1 MRQRTAPKELEWE
14 DVCGSVCGTTRMGTE
29 PIDYYE
35 HWHAERSG
43 NAPVLDRE
51 RAHLALLSTILQSDD
66 ALLDAGCGNG
76 RFLRMIRKSFPRV
89 RLVGADFSPVEVAAA
104 AESGFQVA
112 QANFESE
119 LPFADGEFAVVN
131 LAQVI
136 EHLRDPDR
144 LLEEINRILRPG
156 GHLVLS
162 TPNLCAWF
170 NRVLVPFGV
179 QPIFYESST
188 RSARA
193 GAGAL
198 RRFRASDHPVGHVRL
213 FTLRALDDLLS
224 LYGFSVDAVRGSI
237 FDEGLPRPALAIDRV
252 FAHRPQL
259 ASIIVIAARKH
270 AFQPFTPAGSP

>member
-1 MRQRTAPKELEWE
+1 MTPSTQ
-14 DVCGSVCGTTRMGTE
+14 

-35 HWHAERSG
+35 HWRAVRLDDT
-43 NAPVLDRE
+43 PVLDRE
-51 RAHLALLSTILQSDD
+51 RVHLALLSTMLGPYDV
-66 ALLDAGCGNG
+66 LLDAGCGDG
-76 RFLRMIRKSFPRV
+76 RFLGMVRESFPEV
-89 RLVGADFSPVEVAAA
+89 RLAGADYSAVEVAAA
-104 AESGFQVA
+104 ADRGFEVA

-119 LPFADGEFAVVN
+119 LPFADGEFSVVN

-144 LLEEINRILRPG
+144 LLEEIYRVLRPG

-188 RSARA
+188 RSALA
-193 GAGAL
+193 GAGPL

-213 FTLRALDDLLS
+213 FTLRALEDLLS
-224 LYGFSVDAVRGSI
+224 LYGFSIGAVRGSI
-237 FDEGLPRPALAIDRV
+237 FDEGLPPRALAIDRV
-252 FAHRPQL
+252 FARRPRL
-259 ASIIVIAARKH
+259 ASIIVVSARKGH
-270 AFQPFTPAGSP
+270 TTQPFTPAGSP

>member
-1 MRQRTAPKELEWE
+1 
-14 DVCGSVCGTTRMGTE
+14 MGTQ

-35 HWHAERSG
+35 HWQRERLRG
-43 NAPVLDRE
+43 QPVLDRE
-51 RAHLALLSTILQSDD
+51 RVHLALLSTILRSDD
-66 ALLDAGCGNG
+66 VLLDAGCGDG
-76 RFLRMIRKSFPRV
+76 RFLRMVGESFPGV
-89 RLVGADFSPVEVAAA
+89 RLVGADYSPAEVAAA
-104 AESGFQVA
+104 TKSGFEVA

-119 LPFADGEFAVVN
+119 LPFADGDFSVVN

-144 LLEEINRILRPG
+144 LLEEISRVLRPG
-156 GHLVLS
+156 GYLVLS

-170 NRVLVPFGV
+170 NRVLVPFGI

-193 GAGAL
+193 GAGPL

-213 FTLRALDDLLS
+213 FTLRALNDLLS
-224 LYGFSVDAVRGSI
+224 LYGFGIEAARGSV

-252 FAHRPQL
+252 FAHRPRL
-259 ASIIVIAARKH
+259 ASIIVIAARKR
-270 AFQPFTPAGSP
+270 PS

>member
-1 MRQRTAPKELEWE
+1 MDTK
-14 DVCGSVCGTTRMGTE
+14 

-35 HWHAERSG
+35 HWHASRKSD
-43 NAPVLDRE
+43 APMLDRE
-51 RAHLALLSTILQSDD
+51 DVHLALLSEIVLPDD
-66 ALLDAGCGNG
+66 VILDAGCGNG
-76 RFLRMIRKSFPRV
+76 RFLKMMRDSFPDA
-89 RLVGADFSPVEVAAA
+89 RLVGADYSRAEVAAA
-104 AESGFQVA
+104 VASGFEVE

-119 LPFADGEFAVVN
+119 LPFADGEFSVVN

-156 GHLVLS
+156 GNLVLS

-170 NRVLVPFGV
+170 NRILVPLGV

-193 GAGAL
+193 GAGPL

-213 FTLRALDDLLS
+213 FTLRALEDLLS
-224 LYGFSVDAVRGSI
+224 LYGFRVEVVQGSV
-237 FDEGLPRPALAIDRV
+237 FDEGLPRRLLAIDRV
-252 FAHRPQL
+252 FARRPQL
-259 ASIIVIAARKH
+259 ASIIVLAARKR
-270 AFQPFTPAGSP
+270 